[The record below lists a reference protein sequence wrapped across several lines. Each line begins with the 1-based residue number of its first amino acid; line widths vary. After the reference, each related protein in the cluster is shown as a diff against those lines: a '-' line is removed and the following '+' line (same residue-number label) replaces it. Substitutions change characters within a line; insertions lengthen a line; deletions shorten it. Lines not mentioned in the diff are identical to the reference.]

1 MADSTENV
9 NWCAQNQNQFPCD
22 LTAFN
27 AAFIGA
33 IASLA
38 GGIMVICLQM
48 RIKKSPR
55 GNDLMNKISDQIS
68 VGAKAFLTTEYKYL
82 SVYVV
87 VVSIVLFLIYA
98 LKPPSGHWADGLR
111 YSLCF
116 LAGAVLSASAGWRG
130 MATATDANVRTC
142 EAADKQGLA
151 MALFV
156 AVTGGSVMGFTV
168 VVFGLLGISL
178 SYYLSTLGYD
188 DSVSDIDKLIYAAD
202 SVAAFGFGASSIALF
217 ARVAGGIF
225 TKAADIGADMV
236 GKVEMDIPEDDPRNP
251 AVIADNV
258 GDNVGDVAGMGADL
272 FESYVGGII
281 AAVTLANG
289 DIALIMLPFYVAGAG
304 IISAVV
310 GYFAMGVNDD
320 AGQKELMWALTKG
333 NLVSSVLVVAITV
346 AVVVQLFEGREEDGW
361 KILGCIIFGLVAGA
375 MIGKVTE
382 YFTSYSYAPVRSIT
396 DAAMTGPA
404 SVIIQ
409 GLGIGMISTVF
420 PVLIIVI
427 TTLSCNALSGGY
439 GVAMAGVG
447 MLSTLGVT
455 LAADAFGP
463 IADNAGGIAEMA
475 GMEERVRSTTDAI
488 DALGNTTAATGK
500 GFAIGSAV
508 LTALS
513 LLTAFTT
520 KADIGDVHIGEPVVL
535 CGVILG
541 SMLPFLFAALT
552 MLSVQKAAA
561 AIIVEV
567 RRQFRET
574 PGLREGTAEAD
585 FQKVIEITT
594 KSSVEEMFL
603 PGVFAVFTPLTI
615 GFLIGPRCLTGLLGG
630 SIASGCMLALMMSNA
645 GGAWD
650 NAKKYIEIEGAHGGK
665 GTEIHRAL
673 IVGDTVGDPF
683 KDTSGPSLNILIKLM
698 SIISLTMAPMVS
710 GQEDWHEWWLGLIP
724 LSIML
729 VSTVGAYHFLWAQA
743 PSHGSPVSVST
754 EKMEQTEATM
764 S

>member
-1 MADSTENV
+1 
-9 NWCAQNQNQFPCD
+9 
-22 LTAFN
+22 
-27 AAFIGA
+27 
-33 IASLA
+33 
-38 GGIMVICLQM
+38 MVLCLNM

-68 VGAKAFLTTEYKYL
+68 VGAKAFLITEYKYL
-82 SVYVV
+82 SGFVAVV
-87 VVSIVLFLIYA
+87 ATVLFLLYFFT
-98 LKPPSGHWADGLR
+98 SEHRFDGLR

-130 MATATDANVRTC
+130 MATATDANVRTT

-178 SYYLSTLGYD
+178 SYYLATLGYEG
-188 DSVSDIDKLIYAAD
+188 VSEIDKLIFAAD
-202 SVAAFGFGASSIALF
+202 AVAAFGFGASSIALF
-217 ARVAGGIF
+217 ARVAGGIY
-225 TKAADIGADMV
+225 TKAADIGADLV

-289 DIALIMLPFYVAGAG
+289 DVALIMLPFYVAGAG

-333 NLVSSVLVVAITV
+333 NLVSSVLVIGITA
-346 AVVVQLFEGREEDGW
+346 AVVVQLFEGREEAGW
-361 KILGCIIFGLVAGA
+361 KILGCIIFGLASGA
-375 MIGKVTE
+375 MVGKVTE
-382 YFTSYSYAPVRSIT
+382 YFTSYSYAPTRSIT
-396 DAAMTGPA
+396 EAAVTGPA

-409 GLGIGMISTVF
+409 GLGIGMISCVF
-420 PVLIIVI
+420 PVLIIV
-427 TTLSCNALSGGY
+427 TNTLVCNALSGGY
-439 GVAMAGVG
+439 GVAISSVG

-475 GMEERVRSTTDAI
+475 GMEERVRATTDAI

-513 LLTAFTT
+513 LLTAFTS

-535 CGVILG
+535 CGVIIG
-541 SMLPFLFAALT
+541 AMLPFLFAALT
-552 MLSVQKAAA
+552 MLSVQKAAS

-567 RRQFRET
+567 RRQFKEV

-585 FQKVIEITT
+585 FQKVIEISTQ
-594 KSSVEEMFL
+594 SSVEEMFL
-603 PGVFAVFTPLTI
+603 PGVYAIFSPLTV

-630 SIASGCMLALMMSNA
+630 SIASGCMLALMMANA

-650 NAKKYIEIEGAHGGK
+650 NAKKYIEIEGGHGGK
-665 GTEIHRAL
+665 GTDVHRATV
-673 IVGDTVGDPF
+673 VGDTVGDPF

-710 GQEDWHEWWLGLIP
+710 GQEDWHNWWIGLIP
-724 LSIML
+724 LGIML
-729 VSTVGAYHFLWAQA
+729 GATAVGYHYLWAKTPSWATEVEVSTD
-743 PSHGSPVSVST
+743 
-754 EKMEQTEATM
+754 KIDQTDATL